1 MSPEMSDALVLGGVA
16 AAVALA
22 GACVVG
28 AVRRV
33 RKRAPPPAA
42 AASSAPSSSVV
53 VDDGVGIL
61 ALETYFPSRYVEQ
74 TAMEVQDGCA
84 GKYTKGLGQRAMAFV
99 DDREDVNSI
108 CLSAAVRL
116 LDRYGIDRSR
126 IGRVEVG
133 TETLVDKS
141 KSAKTVLMQLFEHG
155 DVEGVTCVNACYGGT
170 AALFNTLAWARSAEC
185 RGRLGLVVA
194 ADIAVYAPGNARAT
208 GGCGAV
214 AILVGAGAPLV
225 VECGTRASHAEH
237 VWDFFKPCMA
247 SEYPVVDGK
256 LSQSVYMRS
265 FDRCMESFHANSAAA
280 GVVAEPDFYVFHA
293 PYNKLVQK
301 TFGRIAYQRFLQ
313 NPDAAEFASIAP
325 ETRAKL
331 RSISLVDSYASRDVD
346 LAFRKHSAEAYAAQ
360 VVPSTLLPR
369 EIGNCYTASLYAGL
383 VSLVSEAATNDALPS
398 LLGKRVCMFS
408 YGSGCVA
415 STFALR
421 VREGEGDF
429 TLKRMASTIDLQ
441 ARLEARTVQTV
452 GEYTRA
458 LDCRRRL
465 HDHLVHS
472 TASAAAMQAFKG
484 ATPNGPLAHIPVGAF
499 YLARVTENYQR
510 EYVVRTAAAAAAEA
524 ASPRSRASLPGAP
537 TPLDLDALLSPGW
550 NSTRVTGIA
559 AGIPGRDRV
568 FDRRTNVSTLL
579 SGEPLIRALSDDAVQ
594 SVLARNP
601 RRRTVT
607 VSSDGTKTVTDV
619 PLGSPEN
626 SLRVASTLGAF
637 DLVAEY
643 GIDARIV
650 AGMEMTCQLAIAAA
664 FEALLDAELVAG
676 GGDWLL
682 NENLRER
689 TGIVCAASYAG
700 VEASIDAAQ
709 SPTFDRKFL
718 FKVLVPGAAQIA
730 QLVGARGPC
739 IQLNAACAGTTQAI
753 AVAQVRSSFC
763 AAVVATATATTHRKL
778 LRSHTRALRLRSL
791 SLPRLS
797 LFPTSSPF
805 SPYAGLAQR
814 LWLGAPQSP
823 RGSRHC
829 CRLRQRVGCLTAS
842 LCWRRLCRTRRSL
855 NCRNPGALC
864 DALRCAPQRDG
875 SRCRRRG
882 SGARARFLSSGIDP
896 ALSC

>member
-1 MSPEMSDALVLGGVA
+1 MPQANLERRSGDKA
-16 AAVALA
+16 A
-22 GACVVG
+22 
-28 AVRRV
+28 
-33 RKRAPPPAA
+33 
-42 AASSAPSSSVV
+42 
-53 VDDGVGIL
+53 
-61 ALETYFPSRYVEQ
+61 
-74 TAMEVQDGCA
+74 
-84 GKYTKGLGQRAMAFV
+84 
-99 DDREDVNSI
+99 
-108 CLSAAVRL
+108 
-116 LDRYGIDRSR
+116 
-126 IGRVEVG
+126 
-133 TETLVDKS
+133 
-141 KSAKTVLMQLFEHG
+141 
-155 DVEGVTCVNACYGGT
+155 
-170 AALFNTLAWARSAEC
+170 
-185 RGRLGLVVA
+185 
-194 ADIAVYAPGNARAT
+194 
-208 GGCGAV
+208 
-214 AILVGAGAPLV
+214 
-225 VECGTRASHAEH
+225 
-237 VWDFFKPCMA
+237 
-247 SEYPVVDGK
+247 
-256 LSQSVYMRS
+256 
-265 FDRCMESFHANSAAA
+265 
-280 GVVAEPDFYVFHA
+280 
-293 PYNKLVQK
+293 
-301 TFGRIAYQRFLQ
+301 
-313 NPDAAEFASIAP
+313 
-325 ETRAKL
+325 
-331 RSISLVDSYASRDVD
+331 
-346 LAFRKHSAEAYAAQ
+346 
-360 VVPSTLLPR
+360 
-369 EIGNCYTASLYAGL
+369 
-383 VSLVSEAATNDALPS
+383 
-398 LLGKRVCMFS
+398 
-408 YGSGCVA
+408 
-415 STFALR
+415 
-421 VREGEGDF
+421 
-429 TLKRMASTIDLQ
+429 
-441 ARLEARTVQTV
+441 
-452 GEYTRA
+452 
-458 LDCRRRL
+458 
-465 HDHLVHS
+465 
-472 TASAAAMQAFKG
+472 
-484 ATPNGPLAHIPVGAF
+484 
-499 YLARVTENYQR
+499 
-510 EYVVRTAAAAAAEA
+510 
-524 ASPRSRASLPGAP
+524 
-537 TPLDLDALLSPGW
+537 
-550 NSTRVTGIA
+550 
-559 AGIPGRDRV
+559 IPGIYRQGI
-568 FDRRTNVSTLL
+568 TLL

-682 NENLRER
+682 NETLRER